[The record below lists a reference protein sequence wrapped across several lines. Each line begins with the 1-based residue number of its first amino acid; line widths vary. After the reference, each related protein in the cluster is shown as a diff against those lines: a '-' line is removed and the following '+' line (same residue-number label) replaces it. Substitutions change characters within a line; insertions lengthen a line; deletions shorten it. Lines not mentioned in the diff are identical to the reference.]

1 MENSNMDLLER
12 YIVEVGRHLPRKGR
26 EDVLNE
32 LRSTLHDMLDDR
44 VIEGKPTESDVEALL
59 REYGSPRQVANSY
72 GSEQYVIGPDLYP
85 FFVVVAKFGLM
96 GLCIALMVSF
106 TVGLIGSTIG
116 LLDLGLSVLDLIGQ
130 LITTSLSFLG
140 SVLIVMMILQRWGIK
155 PDIGEKEQEW
165 NPRSLPAVDDPFRVS
180 WAESIFTIIFTG
192 IWIVLLNYFRA
203 QGGIVISVTIPWE
216 PTIIAVPPVYFVLL
230 IVIALLELVP
240 LVIVMRQGRR
250 TVATRTVR
258 LLFELAGFYVSYLVL
273 GIIIEWIQAQPWSV
287 EALDN
292 AIALGYKFFPILAV
306 FVVIGAIS
314 DIVKMLLKRN
324 PGLTEMLSNEDNQ
337 V

>member
-1 MENSNMDLLER
+1 MDLMER

-32 LRSTLHDMLDDR
+32 LRSTLQDMLDDR
-44 VIEGKPTESDVEALL
+44 VVEGKPTEADVEALL

-85 FFVVVAKFGLM
+85 FFVMVAKFGLM
-96 GLCIALMVSF
+96 AIAIALMVSF

-116 LLDLGLSVLDLIGQ
+116 LLDLGLSVLDLIAQ
-130 LITTSLSFLG
+130 LLTTSLSFLG

-155 PDIGEKEQEW
+155 PDIEEKKQEW

-192 IWIVLLNYFRA
+192 IWIVLLNYFRS

-230 IVIALLELVP
+230 IVIALLELVQ

-250 TVATRTVR
+250 TVATRTAQ
-258 LLFELAGFYVSYLVL
+258 LLFDLASFYVSYLVL
-273 GIIIEWIQAQPWSV
+273 GIIVEWIQAQPWSV
-287 EALDN
+287 EILDN
-292 AIALGYKFFPILAV
+292 SISLGYRFFPILLV
-306 FVVIGAIS
+306 FVVIGAVVE
-314 DIVKMLLKRN
+314 IVKMVIRRN
-324 PGLTEMLSNEDNQ
+324 PNLTDLLANGNNQ
-337 V
+337 A